1 MASFPKIKPYNYSL
15 QALNM
20 RSKFP
25 QFKAVR
31 KKNGYD
37 FIGILKPRDTEYQV
51 HINYGEFAH
60 PKVFVLSPELKSRKH
75 MYQDGSLCI
84 YKRSE
89 LKWRKDLLVSKYIV
103 PLTAMWL
110 YYYEIFILTDEWLG
124 PEAPHNDEPSDIKID
139 DNPTLP

>member
-25 QFKAVR
+25 QFKAIR
-31 KKNGYD
+31 KSYGYD
-37 FIGILKPRDTEYQV
+37 FEGILNPKGTEYLVQ
-51 HINYGEFAH
+51 IIYGKFAH
-60 PKVFVLSPELKSRKH
+60 PKVFVLCPELKPNKH
-75 MYQDGSLCI
+75 LYKDGSLCI

-89 LKWRKDLLVSKYIV
+89 LKWRKELLVTKYII

-110 YYYEIFILTDEWLG
+110 YFYEIFLLTDEWLG
-124 PEAPHNDEPSDIKID
+124 PEAPHDEQISDTKLD
-139 DNPTLP
+139 